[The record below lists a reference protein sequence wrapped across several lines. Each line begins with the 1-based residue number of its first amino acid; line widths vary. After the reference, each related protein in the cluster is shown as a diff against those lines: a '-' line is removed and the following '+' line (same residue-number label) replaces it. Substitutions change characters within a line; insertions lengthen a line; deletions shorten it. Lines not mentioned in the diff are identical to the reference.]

1 MTVEQAVGH
10 ELEWRQPEV
19 LSRFYQLTDNG
30 REIATLR
37 FESSCG
43 SLATGECGQARW
55 TFKRTGFL
63 SPKDLRARSR
73 LRDQHRAIHARLDGQ
88 RLGGLLFR
96 PALSLAAHE
105 FRGTEWAFE
114 AEDGTAAIALLR
126 QSRFLQAGRHGH
138 CDAIRGRTARDARD
152 ASADLVSARADEGGR
167 VGPCGS
173 RRLQLRSI
181 YASVRLPVVA
191 RVFARQPAAAAD
203 RRPGEHRCAVCS

>member
-63 SPKDLRARSR
+63 SPKISVAQPAPGPTAGYSR
-73 LRDQHRAIHARLDGQ
+73 
-88 RLGGLLFR
+88 
-96 PALSLAAHE
+96 
-105 FRGTEWAFE
+105 
-114 AEDGTAAIALLR
+114 
-126 QSRFLQAGRHGH
+126 QAGW
-138 CDAIRGRTARDARD
+138 
-152 ASADLVSARADEGGR
+152 
-167 VGPCGS
+167 
-173 RRLQLRSI
+173 
-181 YASVRLPVVA
+181 
-191 RVFARQPAAAAD
+191 AAAGWSLVQAGAFTCGT
-203 RRPGEHRCAVCS
+203 RISGHRMGVRS

>member
-63 SPKDLRARSR
+63 SPKISVR
-73 LRDQHRAIHARLDGQ
+73 
-88 RLGGLLFR
+88 
-96 PALSLAAHE
+96 
-105 FRGTEWAFE
+105 E
-114 AEDGTAAIALLR
+114 AGSETNIALFTPGWMGSGWVVFSSGRRYHLR
-126 QSRFLQAGRHGH
+126 HTNFGAPNGRSKL
-138 CDAIRGRTARDARD
+138 RT
-152 ASADLVSARADEGGR
+152 
-167 VGPCGS
+167 GP
-173 RRLQLRSI
+173 LR
-181 YASVRLPVVA
+181 
-191 RVFARQPAAAAD
+191 
-203 RRPGEHRCAVCS
+203 

>member
-1 MTVEQAVGH
+1 VGH

-63 SPKDLRARSR
+63 SPKISVREAG

-114 AEDGTAAIALLR
+114 AEDGTAAIALSGNRGFFKQGGTDTVTQSAAGLPETPVMLLLIWYLR
-126 QSRFLQAGRHGH
+126 VPMNE
-138 CDAIRGRTARDARD
+138 D
-152 ASADLVSARADEGGR
+152 ASAGAA
-167 VGPCGS
+167 
-173 RRLQLRSI
+173 
-181 YASVRLPVVA
+181 VA
-191 RVFARQPAAAAD
+191 A
-203 RRPGEHRCAVCS
+203 CS